1 MRNAVAAQRKHI
13 QRKGEYQRGI
23 PYAGPDIPND
33 TARCRQRRHQQRRA
47 DGTRNGNSAKMRWQ
61 QVTVH
66 DGQYAIMG
74 PMILDPA
81 IGILIVASVALLFAS
96 AAVHKLR
103 DMRRFDEIFT
113 AYGLIPAITGVR
125 ISWMVPL
132 LEITV
137 AAGLA
142 VKVSRPYA
150 GALGIVMLTGYAAAI
165 AVNLRRGHRDLA
177 CGCGGPDERRTIAAW
192 MVWRN
197 LLAASAAAAVFAP
210 WTARQLSLTDG
221 ITIAFGLLTIALIY
235 LCIDQLFGNA
245 QRTAQMWGSR

>member
-1 MRNAVAAQRKHI
+1 
-13 QRKGEYQRGI
+13 
-23 PYAGPDIPND
+23 
-33 TARCRQRRHQQRRA
+33 
-47 DGTRNGNSAKMRWQ
+47 
-61 QVTVH
+61 
-66 DGQYAIMG
+66 MG
-74 PMILDPA
+74 AMILDPV

-103 DMRRFDEIFT
+103 DLKRFDEIFT
-113 AYGLIPAITGVR
+113 AYGLAPMNIGMR
-125 ISWMVPL
+125 ISWIVPI
-132 LEITV
+132 LELSV

-142 VKVSRPYA
+142 VKISRPYA
-150 GALGIVMLTGYAAAI
+150 AALGIILLSAYAIAI

-197 LLAASAAAAVFAP
+197 ALLALAAVAVFAP
-210 WTARQLSLTDG
+210 WGARQLSITDG
-221 ITIAFGLLTIALIY
+221 ITVAFGLLTVALVY

>member
-1 MRNAVAAQRKHI
+1 
-13 QRKGEYQRGI
+13 
-23 PYAGPDIPND
+23 
-33 TARCRQRRHQQRRA
+33 
-47 DGTRNGNSAKMRWQ
+47 
-61 QVTVH
+61 
-66 DGQYAIMG
+66 MG
-74 PMILDPA
+74 GMILDPA

-113 AYGLIPAITGVR
+113 AYGLAPMNIGMR
-125 ISWMVPL
+125 ISWIVPI
-132 LEITV
+132 LELSV
-137 AAGLA
+137 AAALA
-142 VKVSRPYA
+142 VKISRPYA
-150 GALGIVMLTGYAAAI
+150 GALGIILLLGYAIAI

-197 LLAASAAAAVFAP
+197 VLLALAAAAIFAP
-210 WTARQLSLTDG
+210 WTARQLSPTDG
-221 ITIAFGLLTIALIY
+221 ITVAFGVLTVALVY